1 MTLSYNLAYQEII
14 LVHPTDPSDFCWQT
28 ILYFL
33 EHLRM
38 SHIKPTFEVSLK
50 ESLPRMRKYQQL
62 SCTYLCRALVALLD
76 PKSTQIL
83 QRKQAQHFDVFPA
96 FYIFLFISK
105 HQCSIKVWITSY
117 FFWHIAKKNTGLRLH
132 PNCKSAKWR
141 QQVVALILTLSA
153 QWCIQVEKGLKG
165 LFHSKKK

>member
-1 MTLSYNLAYQEII
+1 MVLSYNLAYLEIVS
-14 LVHPTDPSDFCWQT
+14 VHPTRRQIKT

-76 PKSTQIL
+76 PKPIQML
-83 QRKQAQHFDVFPA
+83 QRK
-96 FYIFLFISK
+96 
-105 HQCSIKVWITSY
+105 TG
-117 FFWHIAKKNTGLRLH
+117 KNTTYMTFFCFLR
-132 PNCKSAKWR
+132 
-141 QQVVALILTLSA
+141 
-153 QWCIQVEKGLKG
+153 
-165 LFHSKKK
+165 F